1 MAKKKAGRPPLLPSP
16 PVSVVDR
23 LFIKVVDHFGK
34 SQTET
39 GNALGCS
46 QSYVWS
52 ALTRTNKES
61 IAPIFALRAE
71 LASKGE
77 FSCDDLCPELGELVG
92 AINKARLLAGKPLIG
107 EK

>member
-1 MAKKKAGRPPLLPSP
+1 MAKKKAGRPPFAPSP

-23 LFIKVVDHFGK
+23 WFVEVVKHFGN

-39 GNALGCS
+39 ANALGCS

-61 IAPIFALRAE
+61 IAPVFALRAE
-71 LASKGE
+71 LASKGK
-77 FSCDDLCPELGELVG
+77 FRCDDLCPELGELVG
-92 AINKARLLAGKPLIG
+92 SVNKNRLCAGKPPIG
-107 EK
+107 AN